1 MFLAFVVPASTPR
14 FLQIRFQNPSNFDLK
29 IRVIFPLSSS
39 SLYQSSSDPV
49 RSVIGEGSKSRNENS
64 KTPNLDNNKS
74 YSPKAVETGLLE
86 ITSVKCIF

>member
-1 MFLAFVVPASTPR
+1 MVTP
-14 FLQIRFQNPSNFDLK
+14 
-29 IRVIFPLSSS
+29 S

-86 ITSVKCIF
+86 ISSVKCIFWDRTVLLQVGVSSASLSPSNLSLQTVKCVVYC